1 MAIGL
6 VPSIRSFPHKG
17 ATTDELCIPM
27 VGTEGG
33 EEGGE
38 KEEGGGRR
46 EEEEGGRKR
55 KSGQGVS

>member
-1 MAIGL
+1 MAMGL

-33 EEGGE
+33 EEGGK

-46 EEEEGGRKR
+46 EEEERAR
-55 KSGQGVS
+55 GQGVS